1 MAFIWFI
8 TIFLAAVAETVVA
21 DFNFKLCDPIKDSYG
36 LIPPPLPRNFE
47 LRAEHV
53 DHNKKFTQYE
63 ELSFDYRNFRAKY
76 MYLLKGIEHHFLFDY
91 AVAQVVQYDVLHPG
105 MEFKKDVLSH
115 TCTAIEI
122 DESEYRY
129 VTGYVDEADKY
140 PKMYTSSEALRFGGK
155 YRYAFNGTYKLM
167 DRGILVNKF
176 IGCLY
181 DLEMD
186 ATMSVNFTF
195 SNDDITP
202 SAGTRRSVVTGIDD
216 GLLSVPVRAD
226 MYGSMYDDVAD
237 TFVYFN
243 KTMNYF
249 WFEGEPDFKLDT
261 FQIPKWIYCKD
272 YMGRLDMPKFPN
284 AFSTRLQVTSF
295 EQNVD
300 GKHTATEMTSFE
312 EIYYYYEKR
321 LARRDYTP
329 DPTSTHDE
337 EINLKFQNYG
347 PVKTVYDFNEGLLY
361 VTNKASG
368 RCYIRPIHGDF
379 FETTQ
384 DTIYTVMG
392 TPEEIFL
399 MQTDEMEYKGT
410 VFVRDI
416 ECDVFAGRYFDS
428 KYNATYDKETFFS
441 TNGWHEEADEL
452 LEYGVPV
459 QHTILRKQ
467 LAGEL
472 VEGVKSTNFLKFKA
486 KAPYLRTFD
495 VSNCI
500 ETQNHKDFAILLAV
514 SNDVKKVIFDYK
526 FHFLDAMQYYL
537 TEVTKVITPLRI
549 QRLHLRQV
557 SVTDPRTVLLLTL
570 VDKAKLKTNV
580 VVGQKGANLDEATN
594 SLYTLINRGAFALQF
609 VHPVS
614 KETYLVAARPR
625 SLYVLTSTGD
635 LKAVENHIP
644 GLEDIY
650 EDVGSVQMLPHIAE
664 NIHQNADEGAVE
676 EEKEEKGMTP
686 GGLGMLAVAMLFIG
700 VGIGIAIMYLYVRK
714 YSENNIEDQ
723 LALAN
728 ASPENNFSLPSTSET
743 KSIS

>member
-1 MAFIWFI
+1 MAFVWFI
-8 TIFLAAVAETVVA
+8 TVFLAAVAETVVA

-36 LIPPPLPRNFE
+36 LVPPVLPKNFE
-47 LRAEHV
+47 MRAEHV
-53 DHNKKFTQYE
+53 DYNKKYVQYE
-63 ELSFDYRNFRAKY
+63 ELYFDDSNYRAKY
-76 MYLLKGIEHHFLFDY
+76 MYMQKGIEHHFLFDY

-115 TCTAIEI
+115 TCTAIDI

-129 VTGYVDEADKY
+129 VTGYVDEATKY
-140 PKMYTSSEALRFGGK
+140 PKMYTSNEALRFGGK
-155 YRYAFNGTYKLM
+155 YSYAFNGTYRLM
-167 DRGILVNKF
+167 DRGILVDKF
-176 IGCLY
+176 IGCIY
-181 DLEMD
+181 DLDMD
-186 ATMSVNFTF
+186 ATMSVNYTF
-195 SNDDITP
+195 NNDAITP
-202 SAGTRRSVVTGIDD
+202 SAGTPKSFVTGIDN
-216 GLLSVPVRAD
+216 GLLPVPVKAD
-226 MYGSMYDDVAD
+226 MYGSMYDDLSD
-237 TFVYFN
+237 KLVYFN

-249 WFEGEPDFKLDT
+249 WFQGEPEFKLDT
-261 FQIPKWIYCKD
+261 FQIPKWMYCKD
-272 YMGRLDMPKFPN
+272 YRGRLDMPKFPN
-284 AFSTRLQVTSF
+284 AFSTRLQVTAF

-312 EIYYYYEKR
+312 EIYYYYEKK

-329 DPTSTHDE
+329 DPTSEHDK
-337 EINLKFQNYG
+337 EIYSQFQNYG

-368 RCYIRPIHGDF
+368 RCYIRAISGDF
-379 FETTQ
+379 FQTTQ
-384 DTIYTVMG
+384 NVIYTIMG

-399 MQTDEMEYKGT
+399 MQADEMEYKGT
-410 VFVRDI
+410 TFVRDI
-416 ECDVFAGRYFDS
+416 ECDVFAGRYFDANF
-428 KYNATYDKETFFS
+428 NATYDKETFFS
-441 TNGWHEEADEL
+441 TNGWHEEADEM

-472 VEGVKSTNFLKFKA
+472 VEGVRSTNFLKFKA
-486 KAPYLRTFD
+486 KAPYLRSFD

-500 ETQNHKDFAILLAV
+500 ETQDHKDFAILLAV
-514 SNDVKKVIFDYK
+514 SGDVKKVIFNYK

-557 SVTDPRTVLLLTL
+557 SLTDPRTVLLLTL

-580 VVGQKGANLDEATN
+580 VVGQKGANLEEAII
-594 SLYTLINRGAFALQF
+594 SLYTLINRGGFALQF
-609 VHPVS
+609 IHPVS
-614 KETYLVAARPR
+614 KENYLVAARPR

-635 LKAVENHIP
+635 LKAVEKPVPDFEDTNEVD
-644 GLEDIY
+644 GL
-650 EDVGSVQMLPHIAE
+650 VQILPQISE
-664 NIHQNADEGAVE
+664 NVLQNADDGEVE

-700 VGIGIAIMYLYVRK
+700 VGIGVSIMYLYIRK
-714 YSENNIEDQ
+714 YSANNIEDQ

-728 ASPENNFSLPSTSET
+728 SAPEINFPLPSTSET